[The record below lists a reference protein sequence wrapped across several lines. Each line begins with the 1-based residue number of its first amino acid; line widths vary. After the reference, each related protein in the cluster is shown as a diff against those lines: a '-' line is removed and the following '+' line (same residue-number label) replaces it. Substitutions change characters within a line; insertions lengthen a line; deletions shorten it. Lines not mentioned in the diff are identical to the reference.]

1 MHIVVCCKAVPF
13 APGKFS
19 LNDDHSGVVCESSSL
34 VLNESDEYA
43 LDAALLLK
51 KRTASTVSVVTLG
64 GLASQEILYLAL
76 AKGADDAIRIDS
88 RASSP
93 FEVAALLG
101 ELAEKKGAE
110 LVLVGVQSADQMASL
125 VGGLLAASKG
135 WPFVFAATAIELA
148 EAGAWVKV
156 QRELGEGRTQ
166 QLEVELP
173 AVLAMQTGIC
183 PLTYAPPARRIK
195 ARQIRI
201 EVVNPAQLGFSAEKL
216 AACRR
221 DSIDEIMPPST
232 SGAARVLE
240 GSPDEMARFI
250 LDRIKETV

>member
-13 APGKFS
+13 APRKFS
-19 LNDDHSGVVCESSSL
+19 IDEDHSGIVCESSSL

-51 KRTASTVSVVTLG
+51 KRTAATVSVVTVG

-76 AKGADDAIRIDS
+76 AKGADHAVRIDS
-88 RASSP
+88 HASSS

-101 ELAEKKGAE
+101 EVAQKKGAE

-125 VGGLLAASKG
+125 VGGLLAASRG
-135 WPFVFAATAIELA
+135 WPFVFAATSI
-148 EAGAWVKV
+148 EAGDAGVWVKV
-156 QRELGEGRTQ
+156 ERELGEGRIQ

-195 ARQIRI
+195 ARQMRI
-201 EVVNPAQLGFSAEKL
+201 EVFTPMQLGFTAESL

-221 DSIDEIMPPST
+221 ESIDDIMPPSV
-232 SGAARVLE
+232 SGSAQLLG
-240 GSPDEMARFI
+240 GSADEMARFI

>member
-13 APGKFS
+13 APAKFS
-19 LNDDHSGVVCESSSL
+19 VSDDRSRVACESSSL

-51 KRTASTVSVVTLG
+51 KKTAATVTVVTLG
-64 GLASQEILYLAL
+64 GLSSQEILYLSL
-76 AKGADDAIRIDS
+76 AKGADHAVRIDS
-88 RASSP
+88 NASSP

-101 ELAEKKGAE
+101 ALAAKKGAD

-125 VGGLLAASKG
+125 VGGLLAASRG
-135 WPFVFAATAIELA
+135 WPFVFAATAVESA
-148 EAGAWVKV
+148 QAGTWVNV
-156 QRELGEGRTQ
+156 ERELGEGRIQ

-173 AVLAMQTGIC
+173 AVLAMQTGVC

-195 ARQIRI
+195 ARQMRI
-201 EVVNPAQLGFSAEKL
+201 EVVNPGHLGFTAETL

-221 DSIDEIMPPST
+221 ESIDEILSPST
-232 SGAARVLE
+232 THAARMLE
-240 GSPDEMARFI
+240 GSADEQARFI

>member
-13 APGKFS
+13 APTKFS
-19 LNDDHSGVVCESSSL
+19 VSDDHTRIVYESSSL

-43 LDAALLLK
+43 LDASLLLK
-51 KRTASTVSVVTLG
+51 KKTAATVTVVTLG
-64 GLASQEILYLAL
+64 GLSSQEILYLSL
-76 AKGADDAIRIDS
+76 AKGADHAVRIDS
-88 RASSP
+88 NASSP

-101 ELAEKKGAE
+101 ALAAKKGAD

-125 VGGLLAASKG
+125 VGGLLAASRG
-135 WPFVFAATAIELA
+135 WPFVFAATAIEA
-148 EAGAWVKV
+148 AQAGTWVNV
-156 QRELGEGRTQ
+156 ERELGEGRIQ

-173 AVLAMQTGIC
+173 AVLGMQTGIC

-195 ARQIRI
+195 ARQTRI
-201 EVVNPAQLGFSAEKL
+201 EVVNATQLGFTAESL

-221 DSIDEIMPPST
+221 ESIDEIMPPST
-232 SGAARVLE
+232 SRAARMLE
-240 GSPDEMARFI
+240 GSADDMARFI